1 MTQLLLNWTR
11 KNWFYIYSE
20 RFARSAWPGRYA
32 RSAVEYIDLVGF
44 VENHNTSPY
53 SSQDA

>member
-1 MTQLLLNWTR
+1 MTQLLLNWIR

>member
-1 MTQLLLNWTR
+1 MTWTR
-11 KNWFYIYSE
+11 KNWFHIYSE
-20 RFARSAWPGRYA
+20 RFAWPGRYA